1 MTVWARTRL
10 LLKLVAPTDLTQ
22 WLISRYNAHMFL
34 RSCVLALFIL
44 TARLAFASPV
54 TVQASPDVVV
64 YGGVP
69 CGIAASITAAREGA
83 KVVLIEPTKHVGGL
97 STSGINTAE
106 SEHMLKWT
114 IGGFADEFY
123 RRLGKH
129 YGSGKPEYFF
139 ESSAAEKV
147 YLEMLKEA
155 GVDVRY
161 GASVDRV
168 TRDGTRIAGITL
180 TDGSAL
186 KAKVY
191 IDASYEGDL
200 MARTGVKYA
209 VGREAKAEF
218 GEEAAGIRFDKTP
231 RKARTVDA
239 MGNLLP
245 GISAWAK
252 DLKDGDAHPAP
263 MNYNFR
269 LTVAKDPKLQA
280 PIPAP
285 KHYDA
290 RRYALL
296 ADWLR
301 GQTAQKKSVKLADII
316 DLYARRNGKFE
327 LNNKQASIISL
338 GHFGGQF
345 GWSDGSYEQRAKI
358 YEDHLDYTLGL
369 LHFLAADDAV
379 PENVRTEMK
388 SLGLHKDEFIDN
400 GNLPYQLYVR
410 EARRMRG
417 DYVMTQKDV
426 QEDRRKDDSIGMSS
440 HFIDSHHVQ
449 RVALNENEFVNEG
462 RIWRMGY
469 ANQIAYRALTPK
481 AAECTNLLVPG
492 AASYTHVAFC
502 TLRLESVWMITG
514 HAAGVAG
521 AMAAKDGIDVQ
532 NLDVLALQKKL
543 REQKQVVDFI
553 PGQPEKCEHLNGP
566 PEF

>member
-1 MTVWARTRL
+1 M
-10 LLKLVAPTDLTQ
+10 KLICIFA
-22 WLISRYNAHMFL
+22 
-34 RSCVLALFIL
+34 LACSSLH
-44 TARLAFASPV
+44 A
-54 TVQASPDVVV
+54 ASPDIVV
-64 YGGVP
+64 YSGVP

-123 RRLGKH
+123 RRMGRH
-129 YGSGKPEYFF
+129 YEETKAQQTYPHKDKRLDTIYFF
-139 ESSAAEKV
+139 ESSVAEKV
-147 YLEMLKEA
+147 YLDMLKEA
-155 GVDVRY
+155 GVEIRY
-161 GASVDRV
+161 GASVDTV
-168 TRDGTRIAGITL
+168 TKEGTKITGITL
-180 TDGSAL
+180 TDGTKL
-186 KAKVY
+186 TAKVF

-200 MARTGVKYA
+200 MARAGVKYA
-209 VGREAKAEF
+209 VGRESKAEF

-239 MGNLLP
+239 QGKLLP

-252 DLKDGDAHPAP
+252 DLTEGDAHRAP
-263 MNYNFR
+263 MNYNYR
-269 LTVAKDPKLQA
+269 LTVAKDPQFQV

-290 RRYALL
+290 TRYSLL

-301 GQTAQKKSVKLADII
+301 DQTAQQKPVKLYDII
-316 DLYARRNGKFE
+316 DLYERRNGKFE
-327 LNNKQASIISL
+327 LNNKQSAIFSL

-345 GWSDGSYEQRAKI
+345 DWPDASYDQRARI
-358 YEDHLDYTLGL
+358 EEDHMDYTLGL
-369 LHFLAADDAV
+369 LHFLASDDAV
-379 PENVRTEMK
+379 PAKVQQEMK
-388 SLGLHKDEFIDN
+388 ALGLHKDEFADN
-400 GNLPYQLYVR
+400 DHLPYQLYVR

-417 DYVMTQKDV
+417 EHVMTQHDV
-426 QEDRRKDDSIGMSS
+426 QTDRRKPDSIGMSS
-440 HFIDSHHVQ
+440 HFIDCHHVQ

-469 ANQIAYRALTPK
+469 ANQIPYRALTPK
-481 AAECTNLLVPG
+481 PAECTNLLVPG

-502 TLRLESVWMITG
+502 TLRLESTWMITG
-514 HAAGVAG
+514 HAAGVAA
-521 AMAAKDGIDVQ
+521 AMAVKEGITVQ
-532 NLDVLALQKKL
+532 KVNVAALQDKL
-543 REQKQVVDFI
+543 RAQNQVIDFL